1 MRLELTQATNNNN
14 NQLNITTM
22 DFIKRNLG
30 LFIIRVLSLVATVVS
45 FWSLLISLFATT
57 NETLAN
63 VSLAALFLSALVAL
77 IANELIED
85 ERFKGSNN

>member
-1 MRLELTQATNNNN
+1 ME
-14 NQLNITTM
+14 
-22 DFIKRNLG
+22 FIKANLG
-30 LFIIRVLSLVATVVS
+30 LFIIRVISLVAVIVS
-45 FWSLLISLFATT
+45 FCSLLNSLFANT

-85 ERFKGSNN
+85 ERFKE